1 MPLITQFDPPG
12 NINDLDGIS
21 NGRNAWSE
29 TISFW
34 TDDTISKRVER
45 LVGIGLSQY
54 VNPLKKDL
62 AAPSATKEVTWLAF
76 PLVLVAKHSGDKKLA
91 RLDADRKPATGS
103 ARLHDEYCEWHVT
116 IQNNKIVR
124 VDFTCEGPEYWETLA
139 HGYPESVPL
148 NSRHFDALGNKN
160 LVLAL
165 YQRFVS
171 SNVQLPDLFPNGKYD
186 PLNKWN
192 TSHGAMHLTHSAN
205 SLQAEIA
212 LGADAT
218 VRRQRSGIEITDAKQ
233 LICCAKYGGA
243 QRASDPTIGSDV
255 NALARQDRFITLLNP
270 VALYIKDLDTQG
282 WTTPD
287 GTNAKNFWKIVRGT
301 PGNGLRAVFEVPP
314 DKAYTV
320 SDIKIGGVPIQFGG
334 QIAERITMKLTGIAS
349 APNVI
354 HNKARSCAG
363 GDPLPGCPTVPKGLA
378 ATETLDDEIPPSPR
392 LAN

>member
-1 MPLITQFDPPG
+1 MPLLTKFDPPA
-12 NINDLDGIS
+12 NISDLDAIP
-21 NGRNAWSE
+21 NGHDAWSE
-29 TISFW
+29 SIAFW
-34 TDDTISKRVER
+34 TDDAISRRVEP

-76 PLVLVAKHSGDKKLA
+76 PLVLVAKHNGDRNAA
-91 RLDADRKPATGS
+91 RQDADRKPATGA

-116 IQNNKIVR
+116 LQNNKIVR
-124 VDFTCEGPEYWETLA
+124 VDFTCEGPEYWEALA
-139 HGYPESVPL
+139 QGYPKSVPV
-148 NSRHFDALGNKN
+148 NSRHFNAVGDKN
-160 LVLAL
+160 LVLTL
-165 YQRFVS
+165 YRRFVS
-171 SNVQLPDLFPNGKYD
+171 ADVQLADLFPNGKYD

-192 TSHGAMHLTHSAN
+192 SSHGAMHLTHPAN
-205 SLQAEIA
+205 SLQAEIS

-218 VRRQRSGIEITDAKQ
+218 VRRQRTGIELTDSKQ

-255 NALARQDRFITLLNP
+255 NALARQGRLITLLNP

-314 DKAYTV
+314 AKGYAV
-320 SDIKIGGVPIQFGG
+320 SDIKIGGVAIQFGG
-334 QIAERITMKLTGIAS
+334 QIAEKITVKLTGIAS
-349 APNVI
+349 APNIV
-354 HNKARSCAG
+354 NNNARSCAG
-363 GDPLPGCPTVPKGLA
+363 GAPLPGCPAVLSGLA
-378 ATETLDDEIPPSPR
+378 AVETHEEITIPAPR
-392 LAN
+392 LAG